1 MKGTALITGASSGIG
16 ESLARVFASH
26 DFQLI
31 VTARDTSKLVALK
44 NSLDDPDQTHIVTAD
59 LSTRE
64 GIDHLI
70 ANTKKERVDILV
82 NNAGIMQ
89 WGNLQDREADTIDQ
103 LIDLN
108 IRALT
113 HLTHHFL
120 KGMIKRSSG
129 KILNVASIAGF
140 QPVPAMGLYAASKA
154 YVLSLTESLSEQI
167 TNSGVSVT
175 ALCPGI
181 TSTPSTEQLIS
192 EIPHFIVSSAD
203 EVALA
208 GFEAL
213 MAGETLCIPGVA
225 NKTAVAWAKL
235 QPRSVVRKI
244 GGFVAKFVPGQ

>member
-1 MKGTALITGASSGIG
+1 MRGTALITGASSGIG

-44 NSLDDPDQTHIVTAD
+44 TSLDDPDQTQIVTAD

-113 HLTHHFL
+113 YLTHHFL

-140 QPVPAMGLYAASKA
+140 QPIPAMGLYAASKA

-167 TNSGVSVT
+167 ANSGVSVT

-181 TSTPSTEQLIS
+181 TNTPSTEQLIS
-192 EIPHFIVSSAD
+192 EIPPFIVSSAD

-235 QPRSVVRKI
+235 QPRSVVRNI